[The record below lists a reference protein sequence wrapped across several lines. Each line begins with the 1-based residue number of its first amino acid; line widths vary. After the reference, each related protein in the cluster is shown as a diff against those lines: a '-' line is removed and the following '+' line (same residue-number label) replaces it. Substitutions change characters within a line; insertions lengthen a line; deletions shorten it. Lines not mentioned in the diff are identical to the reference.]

1 MSLDNTRKLYEISG
15 YEVTDDGYAITL
27 DRKRISTQGGMP
39 FVVPFEGLASAV
51 AAEWN
56 AQDSNIRPET
66 MPFTGFCCT
75 SLETALIGRKSI
87 INLLVPYAESDLL
100 CYRAEVSKELQN
112 HQEVNWQ
119 PLLDWAAVTYDARL
133 TVTTGISYVE
143 QPQEAIANLR
153 HAVESLDDFQL
164 TVLETITKITGSLV
178 IGLCVISSRISADVA
193 FETSQLDEIW
203 QNRKWGGDAE
213 EIRRTKSLHNEI
225 LNAVRFL
232 NLVRG
237 V

>member
-1 MSLDNTRKLYEISG
+1 MSLDNTRKSYEISG
-15 YEVTDDGYAITL
+15 YEVADDGYAITL
-27 DRKRISTQGGMP
+27 DGKRISTQGGMP
-39 FVVPFEGLASAV
+39 FVIPFEGLASAV

-56 AQDSNIRPET
+56 AQVSNIRPET
-66 MPFTGFCCT
+66 MPITGFCCT
-75 SLETALIGRKSI
+75 TLETAIIGRESI
-87 INLLVPYAESDLL
+87 INLLVLYAESDLL

-112 HQEVNWQ
+112 HQEVHWQ
-119 PLLDWAAVTYDARL
+119 PLLDWATVTYDARL
-133 TVTTGISYVE
+133 TVTTGISHVE

-153 HAVESLDDFQL
+153 QAVEALDDFQL
-164 TVLETITKITGSLV
+164 TVLASITKIAGSLV
-178 IGLCVISSRISADVA
+178 IGLCVISGRITADVA

-213 EIRRTKSLHNEI
+213 EIKRNKSLHIEI

-232 NLVRG
+232 DLVRG